1 MTGVAE
7 DTADGLSF
15 GPFSLSVSQRL
26 LAREGVSIELGARAM
41 DLLIALTSAPN
52 KLISKQDLISRV
64 WPDVIVEEGSLRFHM
79 TGLRKALGDG
89 QDGARYITT
98 IAGRGYCFVAPIT
111 RSRAP
116 PAVRAEGDFRHAILP
131 GRLDRM
137 VGREEDVL
145 RLSDKLMK
153 SRMVTIVGVGG
164 VGKTT
169 VATAV
174 AHHVAPNFN
183 GAVLFADCGMLN
195 DSGLVAAGIASMLG
209 LPVGSNDVRPSLL
222 AYLCDKQI
230 LLILDTCEHLIDAIA
245 DLVANIIEA
254 APHVYLLATSR
265 EALRIEAESVYRL
278 DTLAC
283 PPDDPE
289 ISTKAILSFP
299 AIQLFMERAAAS
311 GASLDVGDRD
321 VRVVASICRKLDGM
335 ALALELAARRVETY
349 GLLEIA
355 KLLDRHLTLGWAG
368 SRTAPPRQKTL
379 QATLDWSFG
388 LLTEMERVVLRRL
401 AIFVGDFTLD
411 AAMEVSSTPELN
423 QLATFAAIESLVAKS
438 LLATRPIGATMR
450 YRLLDTTRAYA
461 LQSLADEDR
470 AGVAA
475 RHAVYYQR
483 WLEQFGSDW
492 PSLSTGL
499 ERVPHFISINN
510 ARAALEWCFGENGDV
525 EVGIRLAASAVPV
538 FQVMSLFPECQRWSE
553 RALLALDDA
562 LRGSVEEMHLQA
574 GLGISLMYMQGG
586 RNTSQV
592 ALGRALQIAE
602 ERGNALDQLR
612 ILGPLN
618 MLKMRTGDFNAALH
632 YARRCSKLA
641 STMTDAATA
650 ELGHFF
656 LGNSLH
662 FTGDLAG
669 ARIELEA
676 AVKGAPGPQR
686 TPASYVG
693 FEGRHLA
700 GGILARNLWLQGYPA
715 QAEVRARQTIR
726 DAAELDHSLTLCIA
740 LLGGIAVFLWRDDL
754 RSAEEHI
761 EWLISRAGL
770 HFLSPYV
777 SVARGFE
784 AEVAIRRGD
793 VRPGLET
800 LRQCV
805 EKLHAANYEVFTTM
819 LEISIVKGLAAIGEI
834 GEGMTRIDRT
844 IDLVEKN
851 GDLCYMPELLRM
863 RGNLVR
869 STPAASTDDAE
880 TCFMRSLEYSRKIG
894 ARAWELRAATDLA
907 TLWVG
912 DGRARDARALLQPV
926 FEQFSEGLDT
936 ADLMAA
942 ERLLAKTALIRRQ
955 PNTE

>member
-1 MTGVAE
+1 MTGTGD
-7 DTADGLSF
+7 DTADRLTF
-15 GPFSLSVSQRL
+15 GPFTLSVSQRL
-26 LAREGVSIELGARAM
+26 LARDEAPIDLGARAM
-41 DLLIALTSAPN
+41 DLLITLASAPN
-52 KLISKQDLISRV
+52 KLMSKQDLISQV

-111 RSRAP
+111 RRRAP
-116 PAVRAEGDFRHAILP
+116 PAARSNADFPHAILP
-131 GRLDRM
+131 SRLDRM
-137 VGREEDVL
+137 VGREEDII

-174 AHHVAPNFN
+174 AHNVAPSFN
-183 GAVLFADCGMLN
+183 GAVLFADYGMLS

-209 LPVGSNDVRPSLL
+209 LPVGSEDVRPSLL
-222 AYLCDKQI
+222 AYLQDKQI

-245 DLVANIIEA
+245 DLASNIIDS
-254 APHVYLLATSR
+254 APQVYLLATSR
-265 EALRIEAESVYRL
+265 EALRIEAESIYRL

-283 PPDDPE
+283 PPDDPD
-289 ISTKAILSFP
+289 ISSEMILSFP

-311 GASLDVGDRD
+311 GASLDVSDGDL
-321 VRVVASICRKLDGM
+321 RVVASICRKLDGM

-349 GLLEIA
+349 GLLQTA
-355 KLLDRHLTLGWAG
+355 TLLDQHLTLGWAG

-388 LLTEMERVVLRRL
+388 LLTDVERLLLRRL
-401 AIFVGDFTLD
+401 AIFVGDFTLE
-411 AAMEVSSTPELN
+411 AVLEVASTPDLDHR
-423 QLATFAAIESLVAKS
+423 AIFGAIDSLVAKS
-438 LLATRPIGATMR
+438 LLATRPIGSTMR

-461 LQSLADEDR
+461 LQSQTDEDR
-470 AGVAA
+470 ARVAV
-475 RHAVYYQR
+475 RHAGYYQH

-499 ERVPHFISINN
+499 ERVPYFISINN
-510 ARAALEWCFGENGDV
+510 ARAALEWCFGENGHV
-525 EVGIRLAASAVPV
+525 GVGIRLAAAAVPV

-553 RALLALDDA
+553 RALLALGDA
-562 LRGSVEEMHLQA
+562 FLGSVEEMHLQA
-574 GLGISLMYMQGG
+574 GLGISRMYMQGG
-586 RNTSQV
+586 RDTSQV

-632 YARRCSKLA
+632 YARRCSELA
-641 STMTDAATA
+641 ATMTDAATV

-662 FTGDLAG
+662 FTGELEA

-676 AVKGAPGPQR
+676 AVKGASGSQR
-686 TPASYVG
+686 TTASYVG
-693 FEGRHLA
+693 FKGRHLA

-715 QAEVRARQTIR
+715 QADIRARQTIAE
-726 DAAELDHSLTLCIA
+726 AAKLDHSLTLCIA

-761 EWLISRAGL
+761 EWLVSRAGL

-777 SVARGFE
+777 TVARGFE
-784 AEVAIRRGD
+784 AEIAIRRGD
-793 VRPGLET
+793 VKSGLET

-819 LEISIVKGLAAIGEI
+819 LEISTVKGLAAIGEI
-834 GEGMTRIDRT
+834 GEGMARIDRT

-851 GDLCYMPELLRM
+851 GDLCYMPELLRI
-863 RGNLVR
+863 RGNLHLLMP
-869 STPAASTDDAE
+869 TALADDAE

-894 ARAWELRAATDLA
+894 APAWELRTATDLA
-907 TLWVG
+907 ALWVG
-912 DGRARDARALLQPV
+912 DGRARDARVLLQPV
-926 FEQFSEGLDT
+926 FERFDEGSDAT
-936 ADLMAA
+936 DVMAA
-942 ERLLAKTALIRRQ
+942 ERLLAKMR
-955 PNTE
+955 